1 MRPIMAWYSGWVMT
15 RLRPV
20 GEEAD
25 VLGDGHP
32 VVVEH
37 DDELVGVEMD
47 DVVEGFEARAG
58 GHGAVA
64 DHGDGPGVHAA
75 ARGALGD
82 AEGNREAGAGV
93 AGGEGV
99 VGALARLAEP
109 GEPAL
114 EADVLERVAPARHQL
129 VGVALV
135 GRVPD
140 DAVDG
145 AVEDAVEGQG
155 ELNDAE
161 VRGQVP
167 ATLRDH
173 GDDGVAHLLCDL
185 RQLLVGQRLQIARPI
200 DLVQQLAGHWKLS

>member
-1 MRPIMAWYSGWVMT
+1 
-15 RLRPV
+15 
-20 GEEAD
+20 
-25 VLGDGHP
+25 
-32 VVVEH
+32 
-37 DDELVGVEMD
+37 MD
-47 DVVEGFEARAG
+47 DVVEGFEAGAG

-75 ARGALGD
+75 GRGALGD
-82 AEGNREAGAGV
+82 AEGDREAGAGV
-93 AGGEGV
+93 ACGEGV

-114 EADVLERVAPARHQL
+114 EADVLERVTPARHQL
-129 VGVALV
+129 MGVALV

-161 VRGQVP
+161 VRGQV
-167 ATLRDH
+167 AAALRYH
-173 GDDGVAHLLCDL
+173 GDDGVAHFLRDL
-185 RQLLVGQRLQIARPI
+185 RQFLVSQRLQIARPI
-200 DLVQQLAGHWKLS
+200 DLVQQTACHVRVSSGSVDCGPLREARHQVVGARSKIPCPAQWRVPHHFVDSSA